1 MSKTPKRGQAAARP
15 AGRTVRKRSSPAS
28 TAPKPGPAGGA
39 SLPRAPKGQRP
50 AFHKDP
56 AVDTLLAV
64 IAALTAEVSV
74 AMDRITTL
82 ERLLEQRALLPGDAI
97 ESYEPDS
104 GEAKR
109 RNDAREALI
118 ERVFRV
124 LAQQNGGART

>member
-1 MSKTPKRGQAAARP
+1 M
-15 AGRTVRKRSSPAS
+15 RKRSSPAS

-39 SLPRAPKGQRP
+39 SSLPRAPKGKRP
-50 AFHKDP
+50 AFYKDP
-56 AVDTLLAV
+56 AVDSLLAV

-97 ESYEPDS
+97 ESYEPDTV
-104 GEAKR
+104 EAKR

-124 LAQQNGGART
+124 LAQQTDGART